1 MVPCIRKWYLETKI
15 WMLGVFITTW
25 VLLLL
30 GPLSV
35 QSLEVLIH
43 VGILI
48 HALHAYLY
56 YYSICVGVCYI
67 S

>member
-1 MVPCIRKWYLETKI
+1 
-15 WMLGVFITTW
+15 MLGVFITTW